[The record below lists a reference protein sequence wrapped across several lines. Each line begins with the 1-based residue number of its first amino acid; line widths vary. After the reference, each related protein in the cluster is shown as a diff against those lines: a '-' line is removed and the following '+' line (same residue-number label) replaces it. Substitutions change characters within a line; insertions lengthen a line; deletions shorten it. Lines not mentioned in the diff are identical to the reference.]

1 MENNQTDIVMTEH
14 SRKNDA
20 ISGASGENIHQNGAS
35 PDNAAPG
42 HGSEGED
49 GDSKVIGRVGQ
60 LTRVLHDSLRELG
73 YDKRLEKA
81 AVGVPEAQDRLTYV
95 AVMTQQAAERVLG
108 ATEIAK
114 PIQNQLAEDAARL
127 SDLWKQ
133 ALDGAQAA
141 ESFNTS
147 IFKDLIEQTRHYL
160 DDTVPAQ
167 TDATNAQL
175 TEIMMAQDFQD
186 LTGQVIKKTTHLVQ
200 TLENEL
206 LQVLLESM
214 PKEDRPAETNTGLMN
229 GPVINAAGRTDIVAD
244 QNQVDD
250 LLASLGF

>member
-1 MENNQTDIVMTEH
+1 MENNQTDTLTTADSLH
-14 SRKNDA
+14 ATNN
-20 ISGASGENIHQNGAS
+20 ISDRSDGHLEKAVS
-35 PDNAAPG
+35 PDNTEACHTDA
-42 HGSEGED
+42 
-49 GDSKVIGRVGQ
+49 GDEADNKIIGRVGH

-108 ATEIAK
+108 ATEVAK
-114 PIQNQLAEDAARL
+114 PIQDQLAVDAAKL
-127 SDLWKQ
+127 SDLWKK
-133 ALDGAQAA
+133 ALDTQTTD
-141 ESFNTS
+141 SFNPS
-147 IFKDLIEQTRHYL
+147 IFRDLIEQTRHYL

-175 TEIMMAQDFQD
+175 MEIMMAQDFQD
-186 LTGQVIKKTTHLVQ
+186 LTGQVIKKTTQLVQ

-214 PKEDRPAETNTGLMN
+214 PKEGRPAETNTGLIN
-229 GPVINAAGRTDIVAD
+229 GPVINATGRTDIVAD